1 MLMSA
6 SKRIQKAHK
15 LSSAKNSKVVNRYQ
29 AMSLQVS
36 NATQET
42 SNASNHN
49 LKKSKIS
56 NEAKMLVRA
65 QKYAPAFRM
74 PTKPL
79 NWKLA
84 KPVQSVKKQQC
95 SLRPKLLVTMPLMDE
110 INTEI

>member
-6 SKRIQKAHK
+6 SKKIQKAHK
-15 LSSAKNSKVVNRYQ
+15 LSSTKNSKLVNRYQ

-36 NATQET
+36 NTTQET

-49 LKKSKIS
+49 VKKSKIS
-56 NEAKMLVRA
+56 TDAKMLVRA

-79 NWKLA
+79 NWKRA
-84 KPVQSVKKQQC
+84 TVQSAKKQQC
-95 SLRPKLLVTMPLMDE
+95 SLRPKLLVTIPLMDE
-110 INTEI
+110 VNTQI